1 MREPERFGFE
11 KFLILIIDNKD
22 NARAEIRTRVTSLAT
37 RRSTAELLTHL
48 LKEYLITLFFKISFL
63 VKTYSVFAKIVKIKI

>member
-1 MREPERFGFE
+1 MQNNYLDYKMREPERFGFE

-48 LKEYLITLFFKISFL
+48 N
-63 VKTYSVFAKIVKIKI
+63 